1 MQNHSTSSSGSQ
13 HSSSSI
19 CSCNSSYSSESS
31 SHSSLS
37 SSSSEIF
44 SSRASLSSSCPFR
57 KIASVIL
64 FRVTFTPSSCNS
76 TAISPRSYPTSSSME
91 ISRLPHQ
98 VAQTTVHLMLTSQ
111 HLLNKFISL
120 EPTLLSAKFLFLATI
135 HSHSILLLRFRV
147 MPLQT
152 SLFVQWYPMLV
163 IE

>member
-19 CSCNSSYSSESS
+19 CSCNSSYSSEPS

-44 SSRASLSSSCPFR
+44 SSRASLSSSCPLR
-57 KIASVIL
+57 KIASVML

-76 TAISPRSYPTSSSME
+76 TAISPRCTQHHPVW
-91 ISRLPHQ
+91 RCQDFHNQ
-98 VAQTTVHLMLTSQ
+98 VVQITIHLMLTSQ
-111 HLLNKFISL
+111 HLLNKFVSL
-120 EPTLLSAKFLFLATI
+120 EPTLLSAKFLFLATV
-135 HSHSILLLRFRV
+135 HPHSILLFRFRV
-147 MPLQT
+147 VPLQT